1 MTTANLTSLDAIRA
15 AAGRIKGVAR
25 RTPLLDV
32 SDIAGRSLH
41 LKCENLQPIG
51 AFKIRGAYNM
61 IARLDPADRARGVIT
76 YSSGNHGHAVAYAAK
91 KLDIPAVIVMP
102 TTAPPVK
109 IDSARELGAEVIFE
123 GTTTLHRKARAEQE
137 QQARGLVMVPP
148 FDHEW
153 IIEGQGTVGLE
164 IAEQLPEVRTVV
176 VQVGGGG
183 LIAGTAAAL
192 KALKP
197 NVRVIG
203 AEPAGAPKMTMSRRA
218 GHPVTL
224 ESVKSIADGLLAV
237 RPGELPFLH
246 AQQFVDEVI
255 TVSEEAIIR
264 ATRWLFER
272 AHLVVEPSGAV
283 ALAAVFECGLADSR
297 RGGSGDA
304 ETRRDAEGIA
314 MPEPL
319 VAVLSGGNVSLETLT
334 SLWP

>member
-1 MTTANLTSLDAIRA
+1 MTTSTLVSLDAIRA

-32 SDIAGRSLH
+32 SDVAGRSLH

-51 AFKIRGAYNM
+51 AFKVRGAYNM
-61 IARLDPADRARGVIT
+61 MARLDPAERSRGVIT
-76 YSSGNHGHAVAYAAK
+76 YSSGNHGNAVAYAARR
-91 KLDIPAVIVMP
+91 LGIPAVIVMP
-102 TTAPPVK
+102 TTAPAVK
-109 IDSARELGAEVIFE
+109 VDGARELGAEVIFE

-137 QQARGLVMVPP
+137 QQARGLVMIPP

-164 IAEQLPEVRTVV
+164 IVEQLSEVGTVV

-183 LIAGTAAAL
+183 LIAGVSAAV

-224 ESVKSIADGLLAV
+224 ESSKSMADGLLAV
-237 RPGELPFLH
+237 RPGELTFLH
-246 AQQFVDEVI
+246 AQQFVDEVV
-255 TVSEEAIIR
+255 TVDEEAIAR

-283 ALAAVFECGLADSR
+283 ATAAVIKGLIQD
-297 RGGSGDA
+297 
-304 ETRRDAEGIA
+304 
-314 MPEPL
+314 PEPV
-319 VAVLSGGNVSLETLT
+319 VAVLSGGNVSIETLA
-334 SLWP
+334 SLWVPTSHG

>member
-1 MTTANLTSLDAIRA
+1 MTPATLVSLEAIRA
-15 AAGRIKGVAR
+15 AAARVAGVAR

-32 SDIAGRSLH
+32 TDIAGRSLV

-61 IARLDPADRARGVIT
+61 IARLDPSERSRGVIT
-76 YSSGNHGHAVAYAAK
+76 YSSGNHGQAVAYAAK
-91 KLDIPAVIVMP
+91 KLGIPAVIVMP
-102 TTAPPVK
+102 TTAPAVK
-109 IDSARELGAEVIFE
+109 IAGARELGAEILFE

-164 IAEQLPEVRTVV
+164 ILEQLPNASTIV

-183 LIAGTAAAL
+183 LIAGVAAAV
-192 KALKP
+192 KQMKP
-197 NVRVIG
+197 SVRVIG
-203 AEPAGAPKMTMSRRA
+203 AEPAGAAKMTASRRA

-224 ESVKSIADGLLAV
+224 ETSKSIADGLLAV
-237 RPGELPFLH
+237 RPGELTFLH
-246 AQQFVDEVI
+246 AQQFVDEIV
-255 TVSEEAIIR
+255 TVEEAAILR

-283 ALAAVFECGLADSR
+283 TTAAVFEGLV
-297 RGGSGDA
+297 SGPD
-304 ETRRDAEGIA
+304 
-314 MPEPL
+314 PV
-319 VAVLSGGNVSLETLT
+319 VAVISGGNVALETLA
-334 SLWP
+334 SLSQ